1 MSGRQLRANRENA
14 AASTG
19 PRTKAGKARSATNA
33 LRHGLNVPIASE
45 PALAPLAEAI
55 ARNIAGPDVKPET
68 LEWAR
73 RIGEAQ
79 VDLSRVRSLRR
90 EAITRMLADPLAGQ
104 RIGVAEVR
112 LLGRFLARVERD
124 KVRELDLEMADD
136 VLCPQRL
143 DGDAK
148 LALILADKSGALARL
163 DRYERRA
170 LSRRK
175 NAIRGY
181 DAVRSI
187 ADTQPIYKNG

>member
-33 LRHGLNVPIASE
+33 LRHGLNVPVANES
-45 PALAPLAEAI
+45 ALAPLAEAI
-55 ARNIAGPDVKPET
+55 AHNIAGPDAKPET

-90 EAITRMLADPLAGQ
+90 DAIIRMLADPFAGQ
-104 RIGVAEVR
+104 CIGIGQVRI
-112 LLGRFLARVERD
+112 LGRFLARVERD
-124 KVRELDLEMADD
+124 KVRALDIEMVDD
-136 VLCPQRL
+136 VLRPQGL
-143 DGDAK
+143 SGVAK
-148 LALILADKSGALARL
+148 LALILADKSGELARL

-175 NAIRGY
+175 NAIRAF
-181 DAVRSI
+181 DASRSI
-187 ADTQPIYKNG
+187 NES